1 MYKNNPKIK
10 ICGIKEIS
18 TAKLLIDL
26 EVDFVGLN
34 FIKNSTRYLNEKNA
48 KQIVDYIDDY
58 RKSKKSQIQKVGLFL
73 NEKISLNVWISIFIA
88 TIGISFP
95 FAIISFT

>member
-48 KQIVDYIDDY
+48 KQ
-58 RKSKKSQIQKVGLFL
+58 KSLIKRLLYFYQVAQWQI
-73 NEKISLNVWISIFIA
+73 
-88 TIGISFP
+88 
-95 FAIISFT
+95 

>member
-34 FIKNSTRYLNEKNA
+34 FIKNSTRYLNE
-48 KQIVDYIDDY
+48 
-58 RKSKKSQIQKVGLFL
+58 
-73 NEKISLNVWISIFIA
+73 
-88 TIGISFP
+88 
-95 FAIISFT
+95 